1 MDVNYWGL
9 SEALHGAATHGLAPG
24 SQGGVVKA
32 DLALLPVLVIGY
44 DVGLQV
50 DLSELLKQ
58 YWLTYAVKC
67 TLSPCDA
74 QLITRRDSNA
84 TEKCMRC
91 RILCSTMV
99 TLF

>member
-1 MDVNYWGL
+1 M
-9 SEALHGAATHGLAPG
+9 
-24 SQGGVVKA
+24 VKA

-50 DLSELLKQ
+50 DLFELLKQ

-74 QLITRRDSNA
+74 PFITRRDSDA
-84 TEKCMRC
+84 TGKCIRC
-91 RILCSTMV
+91 HIQW
-99 TLF
+99 